1 MTSELN
7 NHNLEVSQNL
17 QRFTELIQE
26 SLSLIFDGFYKVQLQ
41 YLDQANEKLKKGHSL
56 LEGIQKRASAS
67 SELQAEDIADIAS
80 IISNYQ
86 KIAFNLEKIGEHTRN
101 KNREGI
107 LFTEKAV
114 TELEELFRGVNNLLT
129 HMNDVINTRNPVLID
144 YILREKRNLKKMA
157 RDFATEHEDR
167 LIKGVCMAHS
177 SSIYLYILDGLQ
189 DILWHLQAV
198 VEKLKN

>member
-7 NHNLEVSQNL
+7 NHNLEVSQHL
-17 QRFTELIQE
+17 QQFTELIQE
-26 SLSLIFDGFYKVQLQ
+26 SLSLIFDGFYKAQLQ
-41 YLDQANEKLKKGHSL
+41 HLDQANAKLKRGHSL
-56 LEGIQKRASAS
+56 LEEIQNKTTTNS
-67 SELQAEDIADIAS
+67 SLQAEEIAS
-80 IISNYQ
+80 IVSILSNYQ
-86 KIAFNLEKIGEHTRN
+86 KIAFNLEKIGDHTGN

-114 TELEELFRGVNNLLT
+114 TELEELFRGVNNLFT
-129 HMNDVINTRNPVLID
+129 HMNDVVKTRNPVLID
-144 YILREKRNLKKMA
+144 YILREKRKLKTLA

-177 SSIYLYILDGLQ
+177 SSIYLYILDSLE